1 MRKLVVAAALVVA
14 LAFGVRAVVPGMIED
29 SMNQVLPHE
38 SVVISE
44 PAAALHET
52 LVVGDLHADS
62 TLWARDLRQE
72 GGRGHVDLPRLRRG
86 NVALQSFTFVTR
98 TPAGMNYESNSADAR
113 DNITLLAVAQGW
125 PPRTWSSLTE
135 RAVYQAQKLTAI
147 ETAYPGELRIL
158 RNRDDVIELMQART
172 AGAETVGALL
182 GIEGAHALDDDLN
195 NIDRLEAAG
204 VRMYGL
210 HHFFDNALGGS
221 LHGAGGLGLSAF
233 GKDVVRELDRRGLI
247 IDVAHSSPESVRDVL
262 ELTDMPLIVSHTG
275 FQGQCATPRNI
286 PDELM
291 RALAARDSLIGV
303 GYWDAAVC
311 DVSVEGIVAAIRYGI
326 DLVGV
331 EHVAL
336 GSDYDG
342 STTVPIDA
350 SELAQLT
357 QEMLRQ
363 GFSETEIRA
372 VMGENMRR
380 FLATN
385 LPAAS

>member
-1 MRKLVVAAALVVA
+1 MKKIIGAAVLVVA
-14 LAFGVRAVVPGMIED
+14 LAVGIRAIVPGMIED

-38 SVVISE
+38 SVALSE
-44 PAAALHET
+44 QAVALHES

-72 GGRGHVDLPRLRRG
+72 SGRGHVDLPRLRRG

-135 RAVYQAQKLTAI
+135 RAVYQAEKLAEI
-147 ETAYPGELRIL
+147 EAESPGELRIL
-158 RNRDDVIELMQART
+158 RNRNDVTALMQARA

-182 GIEGAHALDDDLN
+182 GIEGAHALDDDLG
-195 NIDRLEAAG
+195 NIARLETAG

-233 GKDVVRELDRRGLI
+233 GKEVVRELDRRGLI

-262 ELTDMPLIVSHTG
+262 ELTRMPLIISHTG

-291 RALAARDSLIGV
+291 LDLAARGSLIGV

-326 DLVGV
+326 DLLGV

-342 STTVPIDA
+342 STTVPIDT

-363 GFSETEIRA
+363 GFSEAEIRA

-385 LPAAS
+385 LPTAS